1 METKRTAFGTA
12 GLVVG
17 IIGISLSLIPIINN
31 AAFFLGILALI
42 FGIIT
47 LVKKGS
53 LAKGVV
59 AIILGILAVVF
70 TLVAQNNASKAI
82 NQAIDDLSSSLEEI
96 GGDKT
101 DELLGTSIEVTFG
114 KFIVEKDSYFTDT
127 ALPVTVKNLTS
138 EKKSFSV
145 KVEAVDENGD
155 RLEDTM
161 IFISDL
167 LGGQSITEKAFT
179 LLDDN
184 TAEQLKTAEF
194 RVVKVSMY

>member
-82 NQAIDDLSSSLEEI
+82 NQAIDDLSSSL
-96 GGDKT
+96 
-101 DELLGTSIEVTFG
+101 
-114 KFIVEKDSYFTDT
+114 
-127 ALPVTVKNLTS
+127 
-138 EKKSFSV
+138 
-145 KVEAVDENGD
+145 
-155 RLEDTM
+155 
-161 IFISDL
+161 
-167 LGGQSITEKAFT
+167 
-179 LLDDN
+179 
-184 TAEQLKTAEF
+184 
-194 RVVKVSMY
+194 